1 VKVVIPVAGVGT
13 RLRPQTHTIPKALL
27 TVAGK
32 PILGHIL
39 DDVLPLAPK
48 EIVLVIGY
56 MGDRVVD
63 YMERDY
69 RGVPVRFVE
78 QEDRKGLG
86 HAIWMTRESLD
97 AGSPALVILGDTI
110 FKADLARVVREGVS
124 SLGVMEVADPR
135 RFGIVILE
143 NGHAKRLVEKPD
155 KPESNL
161 ALTGVYFF
169 RDAGLLASS
178 LDQLMARGIRTKGEY
193 QLTDALQLMLDQGE
207 KMTTFTLEGWYD
219 CGKPETLLETNRYL
233 LEQNGRTAEIHGST
247 VVGPVA
253 IDPRANVERSVI
265 GPHVTIAA
273 GATIRDSVIQNSIV
287 GRNATVERSLLG
299 ASLVG
304 ENAVVRGAFQALN
317 VGDDS
322 EVALA

>member
-1 VKVVIPVAGVGT
+1 MKVVIPVAGVGT

-39 DDVLPLAPK
+39 DDVLPLGPK

-56 MGDRVVD
+56 MGDRVVE
-63 YMERDY
+63 YIERDY
-69 RGVPVRFVE
+69 KGIPVRFVA
-78 QEDRKGLG
+78 QEERKGLG
-86 HAIWMTRESLD
+86 HAIWMTRESLSE
-97 AGSPALVILGDTI
+97 GSPALVILGDTI
-110 FKADLARVVREGVS
+110 FEADLAGVVRKGVS

-143 NGHAKRLVEKPD
+143 GGHAKRLVEKPD
-155 KPESNL
+155 NPESNL

-169 RDAGLLASS
+169 RDAGLLGSC
-178 LDQLMARGIRTKGEY
+178 LDQLMARDIKTKGEY

-207 KMTTFTLEGWYD
+207 KMTTFPLEGWYD

-233 LEQNGRTAEIHGST
+233 LEKSGRTAEVHGS
-247 VVGPVA
+247 VIIGPVA
-253 IDPRANVERSVI
+253 IDPRANVERSLI
-265 GPHVTIAA
+265 GPHVTISA
-273 GATIRDSVIQNSIV
+273 GATIRDSIVRNSII
-287 GRNATVERSLLG
+287 GRNATVEQSVLG

-304 ENAVVRGAFQALN
+304 ENAAVRGSFHALN